1 MSDPE
6 RSVTPTGEIKRPRSF
21 LCRDGLWTALEAM
34 AGDLECSVDY
44 LINDAIKNYARTR
57 VRMSV
62 RGATNPPRV
71 PPPPPPFAPP
81 PPPWNIARPP
91 PPPPMQTRPLPPL
104 PVPPPRP
111 PPSASPPRLT
121 VTYGDQVVVVNRTGF
136 VIGRSK
142 HGGLSIRD
150 PNVSRQHAIIEI
162 HDGRYF
168 LVDLGSMNGTLLNG
182 ARVERAPIGEGDVM
196 RICNH
201 ELRFSYRRPA

>member
-6 RSVTPTGEIKRPRSF
+6 RSVTPVGETKRPRSF

-44 LINDAIKNYARTR
+44 LINDAIKNYARQR
-57 VRMSV
+57 ARMS
-62 RGATNPPRV
+62 AHL
-71 PPPPPPFAPP
+71 APP
-81 PPPWNIARPP
+81 PAPWTLARPP
-91 PPPPMQTRPLPPL
+91 PPPPPLPPPRQTRTLPPL
-104 PVPPPRP
+104 PVPPLRP

-121 VTYGDQVVVVNRTGF
+121 LTYRDQVTVVDRSGF

-162 HDGRYF
+162 QDGRYF

-182 ARVERAPIGEGDVM
+182 ARVARAPIGEGDLM
-196 RICNH
+196 RICDH